1 MEFLKIREVV
11 KKISFS
17 IFSILL
23 LDNINLLILKKL
35 DIFYRVLIYR
45 IYIVKGSPLVN
56 MKREGIIDSEII
68 MSYTVTF
75 FLHNQ
80 DIVLDTKLLF
90 KVVSSY
96 DECN

>member
-1 MEFLKIREVV
+1 
-11 KKISFS
+11 
-17 IFSILL
+17 
-23 LDNINLLILKKL
+23 
-35 DIFYRVLIYR
+35 
-45 IYIVKGSPLVN
+45 

-80 DIVLDTKLLF
+80 DIVLDTKNYFL